1 MRTACSTLLIAA
13 LLGSGPVAADTLLV
27 DSLGQAQA
35 SAGERPARGM
45 TMARVE
51 ARWGAPVARAAAV
64 GQPPITRWDYPGFA
78 VFFEY
83 DHVVHAVAKPR

>member
-1 MRTACSTLLIAA
+1 MACCTVLCAA
-13 LLGSGPVAADTLLV
+13 LLVPGLATADTLLV
-27 DSLGQAQA
+27 DNLGQAQA
-35 SAGERPARGM
+35 SAADRPTRGM

-51 ARWGAPVARAAAV
+51 SKWGAPASRAAAV

-83 DHVVHAVAKPR
+83 DHVVHAVARAP